1 MGWGRIALVTAESGA
16 RAGAGTGAGVR
27 RVGDD
32 ERRARLARRHAVA
45 PGHRGLDPVTAAR
58 AVVGLHATE
67 PATVHLAVQAR
78 VDDLAHGAVERA
90 LAEERSLVRQLAMRR
105 TLFAF
110 PRDLLPAT
118 WGSASARVAATER
131 TRLAKDLVAAGIT
144 QDGAGYLELAAREVL
159 AALRAA
165 PEGLTTTELRALA
178 PRIDVRADLPSSQVG
193 PGRFLTVLGAEAT
206 LVRGPNT
213 SHWRVSRPR
222 WRVMEEWLGAVPEPL
237 PSPVGYAEL
246 VRQWLERFGP
256 GTEADLVW
264 WLGATKGAVRAAL
277 TDVRAVEVVLDTGA
291 TAYVLEGDVEPEPA
305 VEPWAALLPV
315 LDPTVMG
322 WKERGFYLGEHGPA
336 LFDRNGNAGTTAWW
350 DGRVVGCWVQ
360 DPDGAVEVRL
370 LQEVPEEGRLALRA
384 EAARLQG
391 WLAGERVGTVYPS
404 PAMRLD
410 PGDLTYPLLRA

>member
-1 MGWGRIALVTAESGA
+1 
-16 RAGAGTGAGVR
+16 
-27 RVGDD
+27 
-32 ERRARLARRHAVA
+32 
-45 PGHRGLDPVTAAR
+45 
-58 AVVGLHATE
+58 
-67 PATVHLAVQAR
+67 
-78 VDDLAHGAVERA
+78 
-90 LAEERSLVRQLAMRR
+90 
-105 TLFAF
+105 
-110 PRDLLPAT
+110 
-118 WGSASARVAATER
+118 
-131 TRLAKDLVAAGIT
+131 
-144 QDGAGYLELAAREVL
+144 
-159 AALRAA
+159 
-165 PEGLTTTELRALA
+165 
-178 PRIDVRADLPSSQVG
+178 
-193 PGRFLTVLGAEAT
+193 
-206 LVRGPNT
+206 
-213 SHWRVSRPR
+213 
-222 WRVMEEWLGAVPEPL
+222 MEEWLGAVADPL

-246 VRQWLERFGP
+246 VRRWLERFGP

-277 TDVRAVEVVLDTGA
+277 ADLRAVEVVLDTGA

-370 LQEVPEEGRLALRA
+370 LEDVPAEGRAALRV
-384 EAARLQG
+384 EAGRLQA